1 MIDFVLV
8 FIIVI
13 VSFICLK
20 REFYIVE
27 LEDQNF
33 LYSCRI
39 VELEA
44 RINELEMQKA
54 AAEQVPLRPTKD

>member
-1 MIDFVLV
+1 MIEFFLLFLLV
-8 FIIVI
+8 IVI
-13 VSFICLK
+13 FICLK

-39 VELEA
+39 TELEA
-44 RINELEMQKA
+44 RINELEMRNISAQ
-54 AAEQVPLRPTKD
+54 QVPLRGHM